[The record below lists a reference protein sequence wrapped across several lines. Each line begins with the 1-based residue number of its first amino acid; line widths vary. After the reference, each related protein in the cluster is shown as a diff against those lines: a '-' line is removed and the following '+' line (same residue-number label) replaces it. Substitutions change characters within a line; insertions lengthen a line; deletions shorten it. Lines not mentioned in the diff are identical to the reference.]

1 MTIEDADAIKQEMG
15 RLRRRLRDLDAERT
29 DLEVTLAALER
40 QQSALDQPARSLP
53 SAGATVTSSSPAS
66 AKIALFRGLCG
77 CRRTGPGTNGR
88 KAAGRIPRSRLR
100 DRMISR

>member
-40 QQSALDQPARSLP
+40 QQSALDRPARSLP
-53 SAGATVTSSSPAS
+53 SEGATVTTNSPAS
-66 AKIALFRGLCG
+66 EKIALFRGLSSLSTIWMPPYRSWHEWPQSG
-77 CRRTGPGTNGR
+77 GPDT
-88 KAAGRIPRSRLR
+88 ALSAT
-100 DRMISR
+100 